1 MLLDALAKYEAY
13 LKTPEGKSNPN
24 PMQDNTTIIV
34 PNTISFTNAITAY
47 ARSTL
52 KDAPYKAE
60 EILDKMHS
68 LYKGSGMKHVKPNV
82 VSYNSVINAYA
93 KSKVQKGGR
102 RAEKLLQRLF
112 EFYVEE
118 GANDDLIKPD
128 SRTFNSVI
136 NAGAY

>member
-1 MLLDALAKYEAY
+1 VA
-13 LKTPEGKSNPN
+13 S
-24 PMQDNTTIIV
+24 
-34 PNTISFTNAITAY
+34 ISFTNAITAY

-68 LYKGSGMKHVKPNV
+68 LYKDSGMKHVKPNV